1 MGLSKKEINVLQF
14 KKLQGFDRSQ
24 RGRLKTWLGQVLRT
38 LTSLKTWI
46 GPVFVSLHGPAAL
59 TVLPQRISTYRIGS
73 FKAPG
78 FYFSK
83 WEFGWGSIDI
93 IPAWGCNQDGVI
105 FIRPNLEFWTI
116 KSNKINQNTY
126 ADASII
132 ELCFIILASVH
143 VLWLILFDFK
153 VVFEIHLLH
162 VLILTVQ
169 ISFGIL
175 YLGGVQFE
183 MGFYSFNICFLV
195 GF

>member
-1 MGLSKKEINVLQF
+1 MVEDDSAQWRKMWNFTQWKIKFQKAAVIIPY
-14 KKLQGFDRSQ
+14 
-24 RGRLKTWLGQVLRT
+24 RL
-38 LTSLKTWI
+38 
-46 GPVFVSLHGPAAL
+46 
-59 TVLPQRISTYRIGS
+59 Y
-73 FKAPG
+73 

-93 IPAWGCNQDGVI
+93 LPAWGCNRDGVI

-169 ISFGIL
+169 ISFRIL

-183 MGFYSFNICFLV
+183 MGFYSFNICFWV

>member
-1 MGLSKKEINVLQF
+1 MTSYLPWKSKSYMKVLSQISSNVNDL
-14 KKLQGFDRSQ
+14 LYT
-24 RGRLKTWLGQVLRT
+24 KTLFAF
-38 LTSLKTWI
+38 
-46 GPVFVSLHGPAAL
+46 P
-59 TVLPQRISTYRIGS
+59 YRIGS
-73 FKAPG
+73 IKAPG

-93 IPAWGCNQDGVI
+93 LPAWGCNRDGVI

-175 YLGGVQFE
+175 YLGGVQFK
-183 MGFYSFNICFLV
+183 MGFYSFNICFWV

>member
-1 MGLSKKEINVLQF
+1 MNHGCTKFCNFEI
-14 KKLQGFDRSQ
+14 
-24 RGRLKTWLGQVLRT
+24 
-38 LTSLKTWI
+38 
-46 GPVFVSLHGPAAL
+46 
-59 TVLPQRISTYRIGS
+59 TYRIS
-73 FKAPG
+73 FIKAPG

-93 IPAWGCNQDGVI
+93 LPAWGCNRDGVLL
-105 FIRPNLEFWTI
+105 IRPNLEFWTI
-116 KSNKINQNTY
+116 ESNKINQNTY
-126 ADASII
+126 ADASITK
-132 ELCFIILASVH
+132 LCFVILASVH

-169 ISFGIL
+169 ISFRIL

-183 MGFYSFNICFLV
+183 MGFYSFNICFWV